1 MLATLC
7 LLLPAVVVGADAQ
20 TPMRAL
26 AGQWTTVVEDGVEV
40 TTHDAAKWD
49 GREGFPFAVFDPP
62 VPFDSGTATVEFK
75 LIDGDDDFSAGLAF
89 GYRGGATY
97 YYVRY
102 NTKDGNVALWRM
114 DGPKRSVIT
123 HGEAHEQLS
132 KGEWHRLTLH
142 VDGPVVRAVVNGR
155 LSVEH
160 TLNET
165 PSGVL
170 GLWTKPTATS
180 AFRGLRVERRR

>member
-1 MLATLC
+1 MLTTLC
-7 LLLPAVVVGADAQ
+7 LLLPAVVVGAAAQ
-20 TPMRAL
+20 SPVRAL

-40 TTHDAAKWD
+40 ITHDAAKWD
-49 GREGFPFAVFDPP
+49 GRDGFPFALFDPP
-62 VPFDSGTATVEFK
+62 VPFDSGTARIEFK
-75 LIDGDDDFSAGLAF
+75 LIDGDDDYSAGLAF

-114 DGPKRSVIT
+114 DGPKRSVIR

-132 KGEWHRLTLH
+132 KGEWHQLSLH
-142 VDGPVVRAVVNGR
+142 VDGRVVRAIVDGR

-160 TLNET
+160 TLDEA
-165 PSGVL
+165 PSGRL

-180 AFRGLRVERRR
+180 AFRNLTIEPRR